1 MSVEVKQMI
10 VNSTL
15 VSGHGERDR
24 SAGQGSEGNDLETL
38 REELIEEC
46 RELIEQ
52 SLNQLKE
59 R

>member
-15 VSGHGERDR
+15 VSDEDERGGSASGGFDGE
-24 SAGQGSEGNDLETL
+24 DLEAF
-38 REELIEEC
+38 REEVMEEC

-52 SLNQLKE
+52 SLNRLKE

>member
-15 VSGHGERDR
+15 VSGTDERDGTT
-24 SAGQGSEGNDLETL
+24 SQANDGADLETL
-38 REELIEEC
+38 REEVMEEC

-52 SLNQLKE
+52 SLNRLKE

>member
-15 VSGHGERDR
+15 VSGADERDGTT
-24 SAGQGSEGNDLETL
+24 SQANDGADLETL
-38 REELIEEC
+38 REEVMEEC

-52 SLNQLKE
+52 SLNRLKE